1 MALAAELLAEELSA
15 EELELLAEELLAETG
30 RNKTTASTQA
40 VSPAVAP
47 WFSILSLQTVSFP

>member
-1 MALAAELLAEELSA
+1 MALAAELLAEELLA
-15 EELELLAEELLAETG
+15 EELLAEELLAETG
-30 RNKTTASTQA
+30 RNKTTSSTQA